1 MNSNATPAPQPKPPF
16 LAGKAPAGH
25 RRRRWPWVLGG
36 LFILLIGFGLWP
48 KPVPVEVAVA
58 KVGPLRVTVSD
69 EGQTKVRNRYVI
81 SSPVAG
87 ELRRIIHKPGAG
99 VVAGET
105 TLAFLDTAGA
115 DLLDARTLAQAK
127 ARVAAT
133 AAAREQAGAL
143 DARAQAAL
151 GLAKSEAERARTL
164 LERGALA
171 RQEADQLLMRETAA
185 AEEARAAQ
193 FALQI
198 ARYEE
203 EQAQAMLIRGQ
214 TPAGGSAD
222 PLVLTSPVSGRVLRV
237 YQESQRRVPA
247 GTPLLEVGDIADL
260 EVWIEVLSRDGVRI
274 QPGATVW
281 LEQWG
286 GAEPLRARVRLV
298 EPSAWTKIS
307 ALGVEEQRVWVIADL
322 VDPVEMR
329 PTLGDAYRVE
339 ARIVV
344 WESDRVLQVPAGA
357 LFQTG
362 GEWQVYAL
370 EGGRAK
376 KRGVK
381 VGRSNGLWTQL
392 LDGVKE
398 GETLLVY
405 PGDRVRDGIR
415 VVVQ

>member
-1 MNSNATPAPQPKPPF
+1 
-16 LAGKAPAGH
+16 
-25 RRRRWPWVLGG
+25 
-36 LFILLIGFGLWP
+36 
-48 KPVPVEVAVA
+48 
-58 KVGPLRVTVSD
+58 
-69 EGQTKVRNRYVI
+69 
-81 SSPVAG
+81 
-87 ELRRIIHKPGAG
+87 